1 MIVLLQALGIITCI
15 IIVGMFSGMETGVI
29 SINRMRLRHSQKQ
42 GSRAADIL
50 TGFLANTDRLLG
62 TTLVGTNLFTVMATV
77 LAVNAA
83 THWFCNWGEPVA
95 TACMALLLLVFGEYL
110 PKSWFYSKPLER
122 CIPFASFLRTA
133 ETILHPLGM
142 IVLAIT
148 RVFLPGESSVFHSSD
163 PFITREELKDLAN
176 EGARHGVLTTTES
189 TMIRRVFDLSGK
201 RVEQIMI
208 PRSRMTYVC
217 TTTTLEDFVDIARKA
232 GFTRYPVYDEA
243 SKVFV
248 GIANVYYVLA
258 HLHAKGDNTVG
269 AIVRAPLFVPDNM
282 PVDDVLP
289 RMRRSRHPMCLVRNA
304 DSKTI
309 GMLTTEDI
317 MEQIVGRLT

>member
-110 PKSWFYSKPLER
+110 PKSWFYSK
-122 CIPFASFLRTA
+122 
-133 ETILHPLGM
+133 LGHG
-142 IVLAIT
+142 
-148 RVFLPGESSVFHSSD
+148 RPH
-163 PFITREELKDLAN
+163 LKTD
-176 EGARHGVLTTTES
+176 H
-189 TMIRRVFDLSGK
+189 
-201 RVEQIMI
+201 
-208 PRSRMTYVC
+208 
-217 TTTTLEDFVDIARKA
+217 
-232 GFTRYPVYDEA
+232 
-243 SKVFV
+243 
-248 GIANVYYVLA
+248 
-258 HLHAKGDNTVG
+258 
-269 AIVRAPLFVPDNM
+269 
-282 PVDDVLP
+282 
-289 RMRRSRHPMCLVRNA
+289 
-304 DSKTI
+304 
-309 GMLTTEDI
+309 
-317 MEQIVGRLT
+317 VGRDTKFRQGLFDQPGALVDMPLIRS